1 MQARS
6 ILNGSSFSPFI
17 FHSTCIFHGAK
28 SFWMC
33 GQNYGRSVDTAESKS
48 TCEDIL
54 GVLFQVRSC
63 QQQNMEFGQL
73 LWSSSTLHNMFFK
86 VLFHCIFLRHHQSCG
101 SSWLGHCKGKEV
113 FLFSASSF
121 FYNPHGAVVVGRKPH
136 FVPGRVFEPSH
147 ICINCFHLRHF
158 LQFMSPDVG
167 ALFSILYLPNP
178 ATGLQL
184 INLVSFI

>member
-1 MQARS
+1 MALHS
-6 ILNGSSFSPFI
+6 VHLSFTAHVFSTEPKAFGCVDRIMVDLLTPQNPNPHVKIYLEFCFRLDHVNSKIWSLDSFYGHHRLCTICFSKFCFI
-17 FHSTCIFHGAK
+17 AFFYAIISLVAAHDWDTVKEKKYF
-28 SFWMC
+28 F
-33 GQNYGRSVDTAESKS
+33 SVQ
-48 TCEDIL
+48 
-54 GVLFQVRSC
+54 VL
-63 QQQNMEFGQL
+63 
-73 LWSSSTLHNMFFK
+73 
-86 VLFHCIFLRHHQSCG
+86 
-101 SSWLGHCKGKEV
+101 
-113 FLFSASSF
+113 F